1 VEPTKNRSSDLVG
14 NFVDLVKSMGVIY
27 AGHIHKHKEFI
38 AKGRRFVF
46 VGSPYQQTLGEI
58 GSDCG
63 YYVLDDF
70 NRAEF
75 RHVVSAPKHVQIP
88 MSKVADGSFDFSA
101 VRNSIIQKVYDVDI
115 DQKTEAN
122 VSQRINDFKPYE
134 ELLPDYRVSIDSQ
147 TSRGDGSSQLEL
159 IRKSKIEYMRNYV
172 DNIQQAALDE
182 QGLDREKLFNVLER
196 YYAKVAEG

>member
-1 VEPTKNRSSDLVG
+1 MDLVRSTG
-14 NFVDLVKSMGVIY
+14 IIY

-63 YYVLDDF
+63 YYVLDDS
-70 NRAEF
+70 NRSEF
-75 RHVVSAPKHVQIP
+75 RHVVSAPKHVRIL
-88 MSKVADGSFDFSA
+88 MSKVMDGSFDFRT
-101 VRNSIIQKVYDVDI
+101 VHNSIIQKVYDVDI
-115 DQKTEAN
+115 DQKTEAS

-134 ELLPDYRVSIDSQ
+134 ELLPDYQVSIDGQ
-147 TSRGDGSSQLEL
+147 TGCDTGNSQLEL
-159 IRKSKIEYMRNYV
+159 IRKSKVEYMRNYV
-172 DNIQQAALDE
+172 DNIPKAALDE

-196 YYAKVAEG
+196 YYAKVAED